1 MTRFA
6 AILYS
11 ALLPLACLADALSGF
26 SFHAPASN
34 TAAVVTYAAAAG
46 TRHAISGIAWSYDA
60 APTAGGLIVRNGA
73 ARTVTDGVTAT
84 NTTLT
89 SATAV
94 FAAADVGST
103 VSGTGIVVGT
113 KILSV
118 QSATSVTLN
127 VATTATA
134 TGVTVVIDPIMF
146 SEAITSAGAG
156 FFPFPQPRFGTAN
169 KVLTVTLAA
178 GGAGVTGK
186 VNVLYYG
193 TQ

>member
-1 MTRFA
+1 MTRFV
-6 AILYS
+6 AILCS

-26 SFHAPASN
+26 NVHEPASN
-34 TAAVVTYAAAAG
+34 TAAVVTYAAVAG
-46 TRHAISGIAWSYDA
+46 TRHAINGLEWSYDA

-89 SATAV
+89 SATAA
-94 FAAADVGST
+94 FTSSDIGST
-103 VSGTGIVVGT
+103 VSGNGIVVGT
-113 KILSV
+113 KITAV
-118 QSATSVTLN
+118 GSATSVTLSA
-127 VATTATA
+127 ATTATA
-134 TGVTVVIDPIMF
+134 SGVTVVIDPIMF
-146 SEAITSAGAG
+146 STNITSAGPG
-156 FFPFPQPRFGTAN
+156 FIPFPQPRFGSSN